1 VNDELATGAAGAHL
15 ETDLSGG
22 DTDTLTSERDLR
34 GLRSHR
40 PTAPLL
46 ELHDV
51 TKTFR
56 VRDGL
61 LSATISAVDRVDLD
75 VYPGTTLGIVGES
88 GCGKSTLARLIVG
101 LHRADSGSIVF
112 AERELSRRHARPRSV
127 LQSMQMVFQDP
138 SSALNPRATVS
149 ESIAFPLRVQGV
161 SRKETQIRV
170 AQVLSDV
177 GLPKNYLTHY
187 PHQLSGGQRQRVNIA
202 RALALHPQLIVLDE
216 AVSAL
221 DKSIQAQILN
231 LLKDLQAEYNLTY
244 VFISHDLNVVEYMS
258 DEVAVMYLGQLVERA
273 PATSLYSPP
282 THPYTDLLLSSI
294 PNLDPAQSRRDEVE
308 DESAGEIPS
317 PLDPPS
323 GCRFRTRCPH
333 VMDICSE
340 KAPPL
345 VPVAGGT
352 RHIACHLFT
361 EDDATEATDAREPAV
376 A

>member
-1 VNDELATGAAGAHL
+1 VNADELATGATGAD
-15 ETDLSGG
+15 TAIPADPGG
-22 DTDTLTSERDLR
+22 TQDSDILTIERDLT
-34 GLRSHR
+34 GLRTHR
-40 PTAPLL
+40 RTAPLL
-46 ELHDV
+46 ELNDV

-56 VRDGL
+56 VRNGFR
-61 LSATISAVDRVDLD
+61 SATISAVDKVDLN

-112 AERELSRRHARPRSV
+112 AERELSRRHARPKSV

-138 SSALNPRATVS
+138 SSALNPRATIS
-149 ESIAFPLRVQGV
+149 ESIAFPLRVQGI
-161 SRKETQIRV
+161 SRKETQTRV

-202 RALALHPQLIVLDE
+202 RALTLHPQLIVLDE

-231 LLKDLQAEYNLTY
+231 LLKDLQAEYQLTY

-258 DEVAVMYLGQLVERA
+258 DEVAVMYLGQLVERT
-273 PATSLYSPP
+273 PAKLLYQPP
-282 THPYTDLLLSSI
+282 SHPYTDLLLSSI

-308 DESAGEIPS
+308 DESDGEIPS
-317 PLDPPS
+317 PLNPPS

-340 KAPPL
+340 VAPPL
-345 VPVAGGT
+345 VPVEGGT

-361 EDDATEATDAREPAV
+361 ESDVDTEPAL